1 MKITAIQQHPIVR
14 WLIQARRIPLLF
26 GVTIIAGIF
35 YHYAPTLTVVWILLS
50 LLLQSGLFRLFDFVK
65 KHLFLGG
72 AIYCVVGL
80 LFLFAASGMIY
91 LGYGTKGFA
100 PEDPSLQLNFLV
112 WFLTP
117 QSVLT
122 TSYLGYTF
130 ALFLLFTFFIA
141 SVAYYFTLV
150 RYRVLMSFVV
160 MIFPFAIYAKE
171 NETMPIPSIIILLV
185 CYFAVMIY
193 CRQAHAEDSE
203 IVQRYEPNANST
215 LSMPSKKS
223 AYSGTKPELLDG
235 KFLHAAGMFLAAAS
249 IFVLI
254 LPKPEVEADRTFLDT
269 MLSFSTLSDYLM
281 NAISGFA
288 DSSDGGSYTPSGYSR
303 ALYYTKAEEMLNL
316 RIRTFTS
323 YDYDSDSW
331 YASDYDRSP
340 AQSDGDFVVK
350 DGFETVSVSPDPAK
364 LIEVIQHAAVAHPE
378 FAQKW
383 NLETF
388 AGLPVEREQYVYPLE
403 VQSASTGT
411 FVFPVPNHVQSM
423 KPTNQYGLNI
433 LLYQSQNEIMFR
445 YSRAGYYRDT
455 YSAEYLSGKF
465 AESDAAQALMR
476 VSSTD
481 TWEQFLQ
488 DLAEHTDD
496 ALVQDALADYHN
508 ALDYAE
514 HDVESHTPAS
524 VQALADELMANLDAG
539 GLHSDYDKAM
549 AIRDYLK
556 YNGGFLYSLT
566 YPITD
571 EDNVE
576 TFLFKNKTGVCYQFA
591 SAMAELCRAAGLCT
605 RYVEGYSMN
614 QEDDRLIGGSQWD
627 YVITTEHAH
636 AFVDVFIAGYGWM
649 MLDATAGNAQE
660 SARASGSVIAA
671 LQYSGLIL
679 FGAALVLIVLLYWI
693 IPILREKWFRRW
705 YQKHRD
711 AEGVQAAFARLRKQ
725 WRADPAQTARALCAE
740 KCAFLQVD
748 LSELLAGFEQTV
760 YADHCNAE
768 TADRVFQVYCAAY
781 DAWKPAHKAAAKA
794 ARQSRKA
801 RKKQTA

>member
-1 MKITAIQQHPIVR
+1 MKITAIRQHPLTR
-14 WLIQARRIPLLF
+14 WLLQTRRIPLLF

-50 LLLQSGLFRLFDFVK
+50 LLLQGGLFRLFDYVK
-65 KHLFLGG
+65 KHPLLGG
-72 AIYCVVGL
+72 TIYCIVGL
-80 LFLFAASGMIY
+80 AFLFAALGMLR

-100 PEDPSLQLNFLV
+100 PEDESLQLSFLV

-122 TSYLGYTF
+122 TSYLGYTLS
-130 ALFLLFTFFIA
+130 LFLLFTFFIA
-141 SVAYYFTLV
+141 SIAYYFTLV
-150 RYRVLMSFVV
+150 RYRVLMSFIV

-193 CRQAHAEDSE
+193 CRQAHAEDAE
-203 IVQRYEPNANST
+203 VVQKYEPNADST

-223 AYSGTKPELLDG
+223 AYAGMKPELLDG
-235 KFLHAAGMFLAAAS
+235 KFLHAGGMFLAAAS

-288 DSSDGGSYTPSGYSR
+288 DSSDGGSYSALGYSR
-303 ALYYTKAEEMLNL
+303 ALYYTRAKELLNL
-316 RIRTFTS
+316 RIRTFTN

-331 YASDYDRSP
+331 NASEYDRSP
-340 AQSDGDFVVK
+340 TQSDPGFVQK
-350 DGFETVSVSPDPAK
+350 DGFESVSVSPDPAE
-364 LIEVIQHAAVAHPE
+364 LIAVIQDAAIANPE
-378 FAQKW
+378 FAERW
-383 NLETF
+383 NLTEL
-388 AGLPVEREQYVYPLE
+388 AAAPQEREQYVYPLE
-403 VQSASTGT
+403 VQSASTGS
-411 FVFPVPNHVQSM
+411 FVFPVPNHVQSIA
-423 KPTNQYGLNI
+423 PTNQYGLNI

-455 YSAEYLSGKF
+455 YSLNYLSEKF
-465 AESDAAQALMR
+465 AGSEAALALMR
-476 VSSTD
+476 VCSTD
-481 TWEQFLQ
+481 TWPL
-488 DLAEHTDD
+488 L
-496 ALVQDALADYHN
+496 LADLENYTDAEIAADAMN
-508 ALDYAE
+508 DYYDAWYYANY
-514 HDVESHTPAS
+514 DVESQTPAS

-539 GLHSDYDKAM
+539 GLYSDYDKAM

-556 YNGGFLYSLT
+556 YNGGFLYSLD

-571 EDNVE
+571 DDNVE

-614 QEDDRLIGGSQWD
+614 QQDDRLIGGSQWD

-660 SARASGSVIAA
+660 SSRTSGSVIAA

-679 FGAALVLIVLLYWI
+679 FGAVLVLIVLLYWI
-693 IPILREKWFRRW
+693 IPLLREKWFRKW

-725 WRADPAQTARALCAE
+725 WHADPAETARVLCE
-740 KCAFLQVD
+740 DKSTFLQVD
-748 LSELLAGFEQTV
+748 LSELLTGFEQTV
-760 YADHCNAE
+760 YANHCDAE

-781 DAWKPAHKAAAKA
+781 DAWKPAVKAAAKA
-794 ARQSRKA
+794 ARQSHKTQ
-801 RKKQTA
+801 KKQTA